1 MGRAA
6 AMVEAAAH
14 GAAGK
19 EGEAT
24 WSSAAGG
31 EDEKL
36 PNKTGDDNAAT
47 FGGTTTSKSNKRR
60 SARRNR
66 QRCAQFKREG
76 VCSKGDLCEFSHSA

>member
-36 PNKTGDDNAAT
+36 PDKTGDDNAAT
-47 FGGTTTSKSNKRR
+47 TAAPNCRKRK

-66 QRCAQFKREG
+66 NRCLQFKQG
-76 VCSKGDLCEFSHSA
+76 GSCAKGDLCEFAHSA